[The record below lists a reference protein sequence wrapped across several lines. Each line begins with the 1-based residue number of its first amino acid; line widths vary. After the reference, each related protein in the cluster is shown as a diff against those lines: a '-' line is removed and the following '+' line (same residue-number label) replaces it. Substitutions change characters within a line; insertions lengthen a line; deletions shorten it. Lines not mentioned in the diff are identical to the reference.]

1 MESGALIPI
10 QNLKYVYGYNIVQE
24 ENNSLFSVFNI
35 SFLYLFIPLLMFA
48 IFLFI
53 SKKKPGLI
61 TSRTKRFVLYDI
73 SFAWLMIN
81 GYLIIF
87 GASKSISEE

>member
-1 MESGALIPI
+1 
-10 QNLKYVYGYNIVQE
+10 
-24 ENNSLFSVFNI
+24 
-35 SFLYLFIPLLMFA
+35 MFA

-87 GASKSISEE
+87 GASKAISEEQSFNGVTAGGIVVTVAYLVFMVIIVYRSFFKSGE

>member
-87 GASKSISEE
+87 GASKSIS